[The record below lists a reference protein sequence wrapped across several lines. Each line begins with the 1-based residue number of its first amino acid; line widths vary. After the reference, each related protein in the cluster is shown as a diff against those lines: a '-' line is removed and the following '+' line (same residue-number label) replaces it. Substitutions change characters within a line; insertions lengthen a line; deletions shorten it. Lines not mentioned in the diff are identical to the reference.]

1 MSKDTIKLTIEFPE
15 EVEETIELMEHIA
28 LTLKNAGYVGEL
40 RYEAL
45 ETLVVFTKKAVI
57 LREYYEQKTSSNN

>member
-1 MSKDTIKLTIEFPE
+1 MSRETIKLTIEFPE

-57 LREYYEQKTSSNN
+57 LREYYESPYER